1 MKKTL
6 TILQLR
12 SEFRD
17 NGPGTQ
23 SLEIAREMSRRGHNT
38 IFASSGGILA
48 EEIRKEFK
56 HIDIPT
62 LAIHKRGPVSTIKN
76 IMKIRKILKEEDI
89 DVIHGHNAAATFTAY
104 LASKTVNKKVA
115 ITHSVRGMEIRKGY
129 QWRNLIY
136 RLYPATFFAVS
147 DFTKQMLVRAGVRED
162 RIINTYN
169 GVDTEKFNV
178 SKYNKDSFRNEI
190 GARKDTVLIGTV
202 GRVNYNKGQEV
213 LIKAIPH
220 ILKKTS
226 NFKVVIVGDGEKLE
240 TCQKLA
246 IDLGVQE
253 FVHFTGFRRD
263 IPNIQAALDIYT
275 LASVKGEMFPNSILE
290 AMAMGNPWV
299 ASKLSGIPEI
309 SENGKN
315 GLLVEPSNCEDLADK
330 LSKLIIDENLRR
342 DMGKNCI
349 KTINEK
355 YTIKSVCDAIEFEY
369 LNAAIQLICE
379 G

>member
-1 MKKTL
+1 MKKRL
-6 TILQLR
+6 TILQIR

-23 SLEIAREMSRRGHNT
+23 SLEIAREMRRRGHNT

-62 LAIHKRGPVSTIKN
+62 LAINKRGPVSTIKN
-76 IMKIRKILKEEDI
+76 IIKIRKILKEENI
-89 DVIHGHNAAATFTAY
+89 DVIHGHNAAAAFTSY
-104 LASKTVNKKVA
+104 LASKTVNRKVA

-129 QWRNLIY
+129 QWRNFIY

-147 DFTKQMLVRAGVRED
+147 DFTKQMLIRAGVRED

-169 GVDTEKFNV
+169 GVDTEKFDI
-178 SKYNKDSFRNEI
+178 SKCHRDAFRNEI
-190 GARKDTVLIGTV
+190 GTGEDTVLIGTV

-213 LIKAIPH
+213 LIKAIPY

-226 NFKVVIVGDGEKLE
+226 NFKVVIVGDGERLE
-240 TCQKLA
+240 ACKELA
-246 IDLGVQE
+246 RDLGVEE

-315 GLLVEPSNCEDLADK
+315 GLLVQPNNCEDLADK
-330 LSKLIIDENLRR
+330 LSELIINEILRKN
-342 DMGKNCI
+342 MGKNCI
-349 KTINEK
+349 KTVYEK
-355 YTIKSVCDAIEFEY
+355 YTIKKVCDAIEYGY
-369 LNAAIQLICE
+369 LNAFNQLI
-379 G
+379 

>member
-1 MKKTL
+1 MKKRL
-6 TILQLR
+6 TILQIR

-23 SLEIAREMSRRGHNT
+23 SLEIAREMKRRGHNT
-38 IFASSGGILA
+38 IFASSGGVLA
-48 EEIRKEFK
+48 EEIKKEFR

-62 LAIHKRGPVSTIKN
+62 LAVNKRDLVSTIKN
-76 IMKIRKILKEEDI
+76 IIKIRKILREENIDI
-89 DVIHGHNAAATFTAY
+89 IHGHNAAAAFTAY
-104 LASKTVNKKVA
+104 LASKTINRKVA

-129 QWRNLIY
+129 QWRNFIY

-147 DFTKQMLVRAGVRED
+147 DFTRQMLIKAGVKEN

-169 GVDTEKFNV
+169 GVDIGKFDV
-178 SKYNKDSFRNEI
+178 SKWNKNAFRDEI
-190 GARKDTVLIGTV
+190 GVSKDTVLVGTV

-240 TCQKLA
+240 ACKTLA
-246 IDLGVQE
+246 KDLGVEE

-299 ASKLSGIPEI
+299 ASNLSGIPEI
-309 SENGKN
+309 SENGRN
-315 GLLVEPSNCEDLADK
+315 GFLSEPNNCEDLADK
-330 LSKLIIDENLRR
+330 LSKLIMNESLRKE
-342 DMGKNCI
+342 MGENCI
-349 KTINEK
+349 KTIYEK
-355 YTIKSVCDAIEFEY
+355 YTIEKVCDALEY
-369 LNAAIQLICE
+369 GYLSALEQ
-379 G
+379 